1 MIRDKF
7 RDLLVEAVKA
17 EDFDAEKV
25 AHELSRGFDLAM
37 IEFRRRPDNWDDKA
51 QDRLV
56 EINNHLE
63 GWSDRDTWEPEPEN
77 G

>member
-1 MIRDKF
+1 MISDKF

-17 EDFDAEKV
+17 EDFDAEQV
-25 AHELSRGFDLAM
+25 AHALSRGFDLAM
-37 IEFRRRPDNWDDKA
+37 LEFRRRPDNWDDKA

-56 EINNHLE
+56 EISNLLDE
-63 GWSDRDTWEPEPEN
+63 WSERDTWEPESEN